1 MLDLEQTKDRLLFL
15 RQLRQLSTERIDQ
28 EIADQQRAWK
38 QVLEE
43 KNRATIERIALCK
56 ITRDFDTQL
65 TSNETEIFRD

>member
-1 MLDLEQTKDRLLFL
+1 M
-15 RQLRQLSTERIDQ
+15 
-28 EIADQQRAWK
+28 AWK